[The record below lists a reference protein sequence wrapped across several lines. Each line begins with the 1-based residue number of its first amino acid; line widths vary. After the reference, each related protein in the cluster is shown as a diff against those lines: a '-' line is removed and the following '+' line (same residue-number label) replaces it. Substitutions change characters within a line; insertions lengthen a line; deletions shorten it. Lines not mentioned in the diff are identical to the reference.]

1 MLLFPPPLPNRF
13 PSVYITSPIVHQHHH
28 HHHLIFQP
36 PLSATS
42 TTTNFTDSSLPYSK
56 RLYYAS
62 QNDIEGYSDDD
73 VLPLQSRRYDFTPLL
88 DYLSKKIT
96 TSTSTS
102 TDSDSASSSPTSLD
116 PTEFQLA
123 ESYRVVP
130 GPLWHSLLKSL
141 CTSSSSIG
149 LAYAIVLWLQKH
161 NLCFSYELL
170 YSILIHALGQSEKL
184 YEAFLLSQR
193 QNLTP
198 LTYNALIS
206 ACARNNDLEKALNL
220 ITRMRQDGYPSDFVN
235 YSLIIRSLMRK
246 NRVDS
251 AILQKLYREIECD
264 KLELDVQLSND
275 IIVGFA
281 KAGDLSKALEFLGVV
296 QGSGLSV
303 KTATLVAVI
312 WALGNCGRTVEA
324 EAIFEEMRD
333 NGLKPRTRA
342 YNALLRGYVKA
353 GLLKDAEFVVSEM
366 ERSGVS
372 PNEQTYSFLI
382 DAYGNAG
389 RWESARIVLKEME
402 ASNVQPNAYVFS
414 RILSSYRDKGEW
426 QKSFQVLREME
437 NSGVRPDRERWD
449 DVKNL
454 LAHMRSQGLVPNSV
468 TYTTLIDIY
477 GKSGRF
483 NDAIECL
490 DDMKAAGLKPSS
502 TMYNALINAYAQ
514 RIIGERRRSLGH
526 LDYFHCGSTSSDLGM
541 CKSDHKEGLSEQA
554 VSAFRAMRVDGL
566 KPSLLALNSL
576 INAFGEDRRD
586 AEAFTVLQYMKEN
599 DLKPDVVTYTTL
611 MKALIRVEKF
621 DKVPSVYEEMILSG
635 CTPDRKA
642 RAMLRSALKY
652 MKQTLEL

>member
-13 PSVYITSPIVHQHHH
+13 PSVYITSPIVHHHH

-42 TTTNFTDSSLPYSK
+42 TITNFTDSSFSYSK
-56 RLYYAS
+56 RLHYAS
-62 QNDIEGYSDDD
+62 QNDIEGFSDDD

-96 TSTSTS
+96 TT

-141 CTSSSSIG
+141 CISSSSIG
-149 LAYAIVLWLQKH
+149 LAYAVVLWLEKH

-220 ITRMRQDGYPSDFVN
+220 ITRMRQD
-235 YSLIIRSLMRK
+235 
-246 NRVDS
+246 
-251 AILQKLYREIECD
+251 ALYREIECD

-333 NGLKPRTRA
+333 NGLKTEDEGR

-353 GLLKDAEFVVSEM
+353 GFVERRCEFVVSEM
-366 ERSGVS
+366 ER
-372 PNEQTYSFLI
+372 
-382 DAYGNAG
+382 
-389 RWESARIVLKEME
+389 
-402 ASNVQPNAYVFS
+402 
-414 RILSSYRDKGEW
+414 EW
-426 QKSFQVLREME
+426 CF
-437 NSGVRPDRERWD
+437 
-449 DVKNL
+449 
-454 LAHMRSQGLVPNSV
+454 
-468 TYTTLIDIY
+468 
-477 GKSGRF
+477 
-483 NDAIECL
+483 
-490 DDMKAAGLKPSS
+490 
-502 TMYNALINAYAQ
+502 
-514 RIIGERRRSLGH
+514 
-526 LDYFHCGSTSSDLGM
+526 
-541 CKSDHKEGLSEQA
+541 
-554 VSAFRAMRVDGL
+554 
-566 KPSLLALNSL
+566 
-576 INAFGEDRRD
+576 
-586 AEAFTVLQYMKEN
+586 AE
-599 DLKPDVVTYTTL
+599 
-611 MKALIRVEKF
+611 
-621 DKVPSVYEEMILSG
+621 
-635 CTPDRKA
+635 
-642 RAMLRSALKY
+642 
-652 MKQTLEL
+652 

>member
-1 MLLFPPPLPNRF
+1 MYPLKNLHPIKHFLLPVRPPLLFTPPSLSLSFHLSPSKMLLFPPPLPNRF
-13 PSVYITSPIVHQHHH
+13 PSVYTTSPIVH

-36 PLSATS
+36 PFSATS
-42 TTTNFTDSSLPYSK
+42 TTTNFADSSLSYSK
-56 RLYYAS
+56 RLHYAS
-62 QNDIEGYSDDD
+62 QNDIEGFSDDD

-96 TSTSTS
+96 TSTDTDS
-102 TDSDSASSSPTSLD
+102 DSDSASSSPTSLD

-149 LAYAIVLWLQKH
+149 LAYAVVLWLQKH

-437 NSGVRPDRERWD
+437 NSGVRPDRVFYNVMIDTFGKFNCLDHAMATFDRMLSEGIEPDTVTWNTLIDCHCRAGKHDRAEELFEEMMEGGYSPCNTTFNIMINSFGDQERWD

-514 RIIGERRRSLGH
+514 RV
-526 LDYFHCGSTSSDLGM
+526 C
-541 CKSDHKEGLSEQA
+541 
-554 VSAFRAMRVDGL
+554 
-566 KPSLLALNSL
+566 
-576 INAFGEDRRD
+576 
-586 AEAFTVLQYMKEN
+586 
-599 DLKPDVVTYTTL
+599 
-611 MKALIRVEKF
+611 
-621 DKVPSVYEEMILSG
+621 
-635 CTPDRKA
+635 
-642 RAMLRSALKY
+642 
-652 MKQTLEL
+652 